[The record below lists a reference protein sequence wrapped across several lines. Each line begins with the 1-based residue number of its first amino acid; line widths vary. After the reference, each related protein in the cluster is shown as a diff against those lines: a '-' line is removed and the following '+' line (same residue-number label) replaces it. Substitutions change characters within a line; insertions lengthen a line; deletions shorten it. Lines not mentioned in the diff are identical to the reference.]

1 MGYKFVDEV
10 KVLVRSGNGGQGCVS
25 FRREKYVP
33 KGGPDG
39 GDGGKGGDVI
49 IQTDPQ
55 LGTLLDYRFRP
66 RHLAGNGL
74 PGEGNQSSGANGAD
88 VCLGVPVGTSIY
100 HRETNELLVDL
111 TQPHQVFMVVRGGRG
126 GKGNTHFKNSR
137 RQTPRF
143 AQPGEPGEE
152 IELRLELKLLA
163 DVGLVGMPSVGKSS
177 LIARISAAKPK
188 IAEYP
193 FTTLVPNLGVVQFG
207 EMQHYVVADVPGL
220 IVGASEGAGLGNRFL
235 RHVERVRQIVHL
247 ITVCPEE
254 PGRSPIADFEAI
266 EREIAA
272 HDGELLDV
280 SRILVLNK
288 IDLAEC
294 KDVSSEVESY
304 AQEKGLPFFA
314 ISSATGE
321 GLPEFL
327 NFLGHAVSQAV
338 EAEIKAEAIASV
350 VVEAPDTLPPE
361 LPSLND
367 A

>member
-1 MGYKFVDEV
+1 MRYKFVDEV

-66 RHLAGNGL
+66 RHLAGNGR
-74 PGEGNQSSGANGAD
+74 PGEGNQSSGANGDD

-111 TQPHQVFMVVRGGRG
+111 TQPHQEFVAARGGRG

-163 DVGLVGMPSVGKSS
+163 DVGLIGMPNAGKSS
-177 LIARISAAKPK
+177 LLRSVSSARPK
-188 IAEYP
+188 VANYP
-193 FTTLVPNLGVVQFG
+193 FTTLEPNLGTVTFKNQEFV
-207 EMQHYVVADVPGL
+207 MVDIPGL
-220 IVGASEGAGLGNRFL
+220 IYSVIMSNVCAANFPATLIFSNFSE
-235 RHVERVRQIVHL
+235 
-247 ITVCPEE
+247 
-254 PGRSPIADFEAI
+254 
-266 EREIAA
+266 
-272 HDGELLDV
+272 
-280 SRILVLNK
+280 
-288 IDLAEC
+288 
-294 KDVSSEVESY
+294 
-304 AQEKGLPFFA
+304 
-314 ISSATGE
+314 
-321 GLPEFL
+321 
-327 NFLGHAVSQAV
+327 
-338 EAEIKAEAIASV
+338 
-350 VVEAPDTLPPE
+350 
-361 LPSLND
+361 
-367 A
+367 